1 MGDVQIQ
8 RAAVGDE
15 AVGLRRGAGNNVLA
29 GAFVGIPETGGD
41 LNAGDAS

>member
-1 MGDVQIQ
+1 MSKSS
-8 RAAVGDE
+8 A
-15 AVGLRRGAGNNVLA
+15 LRLGMKRSGCGEERGNNVLA